1 MDEVWILCNCFI
13 MSVFIASTSFGNG
26 VTSQTDTGLVSVYL
40 NRSVRL
46 DVILPKE
53 YGVSKSPFPVL
64 YLNDGQ
70 DLERLRM
77 TAVLDSLY
85 ARHAI
90 PPFVLVAIHAG
101 DRIQEYGVAAQAD
114 YLHRGAKAGQYTD
127 FVVHELLPY
136 VQKHYRVTTDPTQAV
151 FAGFSLG
158 GLSAFD
164 LVWNHPDLF
173 RKAGVF
179 SGSFWW
185 RQRGLND
192 GYSDDS
198 DRIMHEQVRKTK
210 PPKGSAFWFQTGTL
224 DETDDRD
231 QDGIIDSIDDTLD
244 LIAEIDRKGFR
255 WGRDVNYL
263 EVKGG
268 YHNPETWSQ
277 VMPKFL
283 IWAFQQHEHVKP

>member
-1 MDEVWILCNCFI
+1 MAQAD
-13 MSVFIASTSFGNG
+13 G
-26 VTSQTDTGLVSVYL
+26 VATKTDTGLVSVYL
-40 NRSVRL
+40 NRAVRL
-46 DVILPKE
+46 ELIFPKE
-53 YGVSKSPFPVL
+53 YETSKESLPVL

-77 TAVLDSLY
+77 TTVLDS
-85 ARHAI
+85 AFTQQAVQ
-90 PPFVLVAIHAG
+90 PFVLVAIHAG

-114 YLHRGAKAGQYTD
+114 YLHRGAKAGAYAD
-127 FVVHELLPY
+127 FVLHELLPY
-136 VQKHYRVTTDPTQAV
+136 VQKHYRVSNKPEKAV

-164 LVWNHPDLF
+164 LVWNHPDRF

-192 GYSDDS
+192 GYSDA
-198 DRIMHEQVRKTK
+198 DRIMHAQVQKTA
-210 PPKGSAFWFQTGTL
+210 PPTGSAFWFQTGTL

-231 QDGIIDSIDDTLD
+231 NDGIIDSIDDTLD
-244 LIAEIDRKGFR
+244 LIAELERKGFR
-255 WGRDVNYL
+255 WGQHVKYV

-268 YHNPETWSQ
+268 RHEPETWSQ
-277 VMPKFL
+277 VMPQFL
-283 IWAFQQHEHVKP
+283 SWAFGKQD

>member
-1 MDEVWILCNCFI
+1 
-13 MSVFIASTSFGNG
+13 MSIVGEIASLADG
-26 VTSQTDTGLVSVYL
+26 VMSRADTGLVSVYL

-46 DVILPKE
+46 DVVLPKE
-53 YGVSKSPFPVL
+53 YAGSNESFPVL

-70 DLERLRM
+70 DLERLHM
-77 TAVLDSLY
+77 IAVLDALY
-85 ARHAI
+85 HQKAI
-90 PPFVLVAIHAG
+90 RPFILVAIHCG

-114 YLHRGAKAGQYTD
+114 YLHRGAKAGLYAD

-136 VQKHYRVTTDPTQAV
+136 VQKQYRVSTDPNQSV

-164 LVWNHPDLF
+164 LVWHRPDLF

-192 GYSDDS
+192 GYSDDT
-198 DRIMHEQVRKTK
+198 DRIMHAQVRKTK
-210 PPKGSAFWFQTGTL
+210 PPVGSAFWFQTGTL

-231 QDGIIDSIDDTLD
+231 HDGIIDSIADTLD
-244 LIAEIDRKGFR
+244 LIAEVERRGFR
-255 WGRDVNYL
+255 WGRDVQYV
-263 EVKGG
+263 EMKDGR
-268 YHNPETWSQ
+268 HDTETWGRL
-277 VMPKFL
+277 MPQFL
-283 IWAFQQHEHVKP
+283 TWAFPKTLGAISLSTDS

>member
-1 MDEVWILCNCFI
+1 
-13 MSVFIASTSFGNG
+13 MSVLLTTSTPGNG
-26 VTSQTDTGLVSVYL
+26 VLSRVDTGLVSVYL
-40 NRSVRL
+40 NRPVRL
-46 DVILPKE
+46 DLILPPGYDASKE
-53 YGVSKSPFPVL
+53 PFPVL

-77 TAVLDSLY
+77 TSVLDSLY
-85 ARHAI
+85 HQNAI
-90 PPFVLVAIHAG
+90 RPFVLVAIHAG

-114 YLHRGAKAGQYTD
+114 YLHRGSKAGSYAN
-127 FVVHELLPY
+127 FVMHELLPY
-136 VQKHYRVTTDPTQAV
+136 LRKHYRITNDPNQSV

-164 LVWNHPDLF
+164 LVWHHPEVF

-192 GYSDDS
+192 GYSDDT
-198 DRIMHEQVRKTK
+198 DRIMHAQVRKTK

-231 QDGIIDSIDDTLD
+231 HDGVIDSIDDTLD
-244 LIAEIDRKGFR
+244 LIAEIERKGFR
-255 WGRDVNYL
+255 WGRDVQYV
-263 EVKGG
+263 EVKDGR
-268 YHNPETWSQ
+268 HDPETWGQ
-277 VMPKFL
+277 VMPQFL
-283 IWAFQQHEHVKP
+283 IWAFGQY

>member
-1 MDEVWILCNCFI
+1 MSAFI
-13 MSVFIASTSFGNG
+13 TSSSFADG
-26 VTSQTDTGLVSVYL
+26 VTTRTDIGLVSIHL

-46 DVILPKE
+46 DLIFPNE
-53 YGVSKSPFPVL
+53 YDTSTGRFPVL

-77 TAVLDSLY
+77 TQVLDCLY
-85 ARHAI
+85 QQKAI
-90 PPFVLVAIHAG
+90 RPFVLVAIHCG

-114 YLHRGAKAGQYTD
+114 YLHRGAKAGSYTE
-127 FVVHELLPY
+127 FVIHELLPY
-136 VQKHYRVTTDPTQAV
+136 VQKHYRVVSDPEQSV

-164 LVWNHPDLF
+164 LVWNHPELF

-192 GYSDDS
+192 GYSDDT
-198 DRIMHEQVRKTK
+198 DRIIHAQVQKTK
-210 PPKGSAFWFQTGTL
+210 PPRGSKFWFQTGTL

-231 QDGIIDSIDDTLD
+231 HDGVIDSIDDTLD
-244 LIAEIDRKGFR
+244 LIAEIERKGFR
-255 WGRDVNYL
+255 WGK
-263 EVKGG
+263 EVRYVEVMGG
-268 YHNPETWSQ
+268 FHNPETWSA
-277 VMPKFL
+277 VMPQFL
-283 IWAFQQHEHVKP
+283 VWAFGSKKE

>member
-1 MDEVWILCNCFI
+1 MSILSMI
-13 MSVFIASTSFGNG
+13 SAAAEG
-26 VTSQTDTGLVSVYL
+26 VVSRIDTGLVSVYL
-40 NRSVRL
+40 NRTVQL
-46 DVILPKE
+46 EIVLPKNYE
-53 YGVSKSPFPVL
+53 TARQPLPVL

-77 TAVLDSLY
+77 VQRLDSLY
-85 ARHAI
+85 ARQAI
-90 PPFVLVAIHAG
+90 RPFVLVAIHAG

-114 YLHRGAKAGQYTD
+114 YLHRGAKAGLYTD

-136 VQKHYRVTTDPTQAV
+136 VQKHYRVTSDPEQAV

-164 LVWNHPDLF
+164 LVWNHPALF

-192 GYSDDS
+192 GYSDA
-198 DRIMHEQVRKTK
+198 DRIMHAQVRKTG
-210 PPKGSAFWFQTGTL
+210 PPKKAQFWLQTGTL

-231 QDGIIDSIDDTLD
+231 HDGVIDSIDDTLD
-244 LIAEIDRKGFR
+244 LVAELERKGFR
-255 WGRDVNYL
+255 WGR
-263 EVKGG
+263 EVQYVEVPGG
-268 YHNPETWSQ
+268 RHEPETWGEI
-277 VMPKFL
+277 MPQFL
-283 IWAFQQHEHVKP
+283 TWAFH